1 MANPKFM
8 RMAIALSE
16 KNVLQNKKTP
26 FGAVVVRN
34 GEVVGEAHNEVDAQ
48 NDPTAHA
55 EIVAIRRAC
64 KNLGRVRLEDC
75 ELYTSCEPCPMCIGA
90 IYWSGLERIYY
101 ANSKADAKAVGFSDQ
116 FIYEE
121 LERPLAERTLP
132 MEQLLRDE
140 AIAVFKTWSEQQNQA
155 LPEN

>member
-1 MANPKFM
+1 MANQEFM

-16 KNVLQNKKTP
+16 QNVLQNKKQP

-34 GEVVGEAHNEVDAQ
+34 GEVVGQAHNEVDAQ
-48 NDPTAHA
+48 SDPTAHA

-64 KNLGRVRLEDC
+64 KNLGTANLKDC

-90 IYWSGLERIYY
+90 VYWSGLQRIYY
-101 ANSKADAKAVGFSDQ
+101 GNSKADAKKVGFSDQ

-121 LERPLAERTLP
+121 LARPINERDLP
-132 MEQLLRDE
+132 MEQVLPDE
-140 AIAVFKTWSEQQNQA
+140 AFGAFEAWSEQQQ
-155 LPEN
+155 

>member
-1 MANPKFM
+1 MANQKFM

-16 KNVLQNKKTP
+16 ENVLQNKKQP
-26 FGAVVVRN
+26 FGAVVVKN
-34 GEVVGEAHNEVDAQ
+34 GEVVGKAHNEVDAQ

-64 KNLGRVRLEDC
+64 QNLGIVRLEDC

-90 IYWSGLERIYY
+90 IYWSGLKRIYY
-101 ANSKADAKAVGFSDQ
+101 ANSKADAKKVGFSDQ

-121 LERPLAERTLP
+121 LERPLAERDLP

-140 AIAVFKTWSEQQNQA
+140 AIEVFKAWDDQQK
-155 LPEN
+155 

>member
-1 MANPKFM
+1 MMNKKFM

-16 KNVLQNKKTP
+16 KNVLQNKKQP
-26 FGAVVVRN
+26 FGAVVVKN
-34 GEVVGEAHNEVDAQ
+34 GAVIGKAHNEVDAQ

-64 KNLGRVRLEDC
+64 ETLGTAKLENC

-90 IYWSGLERIYY
+90 VYWSGLERIYFG
-101 ANSKADAKAVGFSDQ
+101 NSKADAKAVGFSDQ

-121 LERPLAERTLP
+121 LERPLVERILP
-132 MEQLLRDE
+132 MEQLLRNE
-140 AIAVFKTWSEQQNQA
+140 AIGAFKTWSEQQD
-155 LPEN
+155 

>member
-1 MANPKFM
+1 MANQKFM

-16 KNVLQNKKTP
+16 KNVLQNKKQP
-26 FGAVVVRN
+26 FGAVVVKN
-34 GEVVGEAHNEVDAQ
+34 GAVVGKAHNEVDAQ

-64 KNLGRVRLEDC
+64 DTLGTAKLKDC

-101 ANSKADAKAVGFSDQ
+101 GNSKADAKEVGFSDQ

-121 LERPLAERTLP
+121 LERPVDGRDLP
-132 MEQLLRDE
+132 MEQLLPDE
-140 AIAVFKTWSEQQNQA
+140 AIGAFKAWSEQQD
-155 LPEN
+155 